1 MKNQDFQLCAEG
13 GAQDAIKA
21 GRFRFTHL
29 AGRCR
34 SGNDTT
40 GKVVHTLV
48 DGIALCG
55 KQPGLRS
62 AGWSE
67 YNDRFLSCKKCKAE
81 FEKLSPNKWRCL
93 SCNTEHE
100 SRANAVECCP
110 QILEVIGYT
119 RNLCKVA
126 GQLKQT
132 LADT

>member
-40 GKVVHTLV
+40 GKVVHALV

-55 KQPGLRS
+55 KQPGRRS

-67 YNDRFLSCKKCKAE
+67 YNDRFLTCEKCKEKFDKLAPTRYQCILCSAE
-81 FEKLSPNKWRCL
+81 Y
-93 SCNTEHE
+93 
-100 SRANAVECCP
+100 ANQKDAAACCP
-110 QILEVIGYT
+110 SVREVIGYA
-119 RNLCKVA
+119 R
-126 GQLKQT
+126 T
-132 LADT
+132 LAG